1 MNVELSGARWIK
13 STYSESSGQCVEVAF
28 LANGLVG
35 VRDSKDSQGPA
46 LVFGADEWTS
56 FIGAIDS

>member
-28 LANGLVG
+28 LANDLVG
-35 VRDSKDSQGPA
+35 VRDSKDAKGPA
-46 LVFGADEWTS
+46 LVFSAGEWATFLS
-56 FIGAIDS
+56 AVDS